1 MMYNLKVIFTAR
13 VLGFLFRTAC
23 SNQKY
28 WVVSWQNEVYFIG
41 LKAEMT
47 DGFQEAM
54 NNVMLQ
60 MLRKYT
66 GTMLTGLGYY
76 STGAGCYGLD

>member
-1 MMYNLKVIFTAR
+1 
-13 VLGFLFRTAC
+13 
-23 SNQKY
+23 
-28 WVVSWQNEVYFIG
+28 
-41 LKAEMT
+41 MT

-60 MLRKYT
+60 MLWKYT